1 MYVNLPNLHTIHII
15 FPCLNIEKFSPPL
28 LSGKKGSVNKK
39 KYMILT

>member
-28 LSGKKGSVNKK
+28 LSDKKGEREQEEVYDS
-39 KYMILT
+39 